1 MKDDVAELARV
12 IDVLVKGWAER
23 IEYRI
28 VVGDATEKRAESRWH
43 PPLLIELRCA
53 ASRDVFTTGKGGGGS
68 GGKPGSRPPGSLI
81 FLDLIREIRAVAR
94 KARADWNAAATGAG
108 LPVAYE
114 LRSLVG
120 LAQSMPE
127 SDVRDVTWTLKR
139 LTKTA
144 RIQLGYEI
152 PSRTLAETVCGACG
166 GVLKVADDASSD
178 VWCSGTSETPPCGQ
192 VYPKEEWVSMLFD
205 AA

>member
-1 MKDDVAELARV
+1 MRDDVAELAHV
-12 IDVLVKGWAER
+12 VDVLVKGRAER

-28 VVGDATEKRAESRWH
+28 IVGGSVESRAESRRH

-53 ASRDVFTTGKGGGGS
+53 ASRDVFSTGKGGGGS
-68 GGKPGSRPPGSLI
+68 GGKPGSLI
-81 FLDLIREIRAVAR
+81 FLDLIREIRAAAR
-94 KARADWNAAATGAG
+94 KARADWNATPSGAV

-114 LRSLVG
+114 LRSLVS
-120 LAQSMPE
+120 LAQSAPE
-127 SDVRDVTWTLKR
+127 SDAGDVTWALKR

-152 PSRTLAETVCGACG
+152 QSRTLAETVCGACG

-192 VYPKEEWVSMLFD
+192 VYPNEEWVSMLFD